1 MNWRALM
8 LLLVLSLVL
17 PASTGSAQT
26 TVAPILVPIGG
37 GTTGDLLPGNGYPPA
52 ASVTRAEYTRMFQGL
67 APEATAR
74 AVEGVVKVLVLPIA
88 LSPNPEFLT
97 PIQKTDILRVAESRF
112 FHVKEACQLA
122 MPANFTCQ
130 ASMAPL
136 YVRTDALDPVMLDY
150 FAQQWSMI
158 FILSGDPATAMEVIQ
173 GTPVEAALGMLYRQ
187 GVMISGT
194 GGGAKL
200 LAQEVISNPL
210 GDGQNTPLAQAE
222 TFPGNDAPQT
232 GLLFGIEDA
241 YLETQFYQLGRMGSL
256 LAAISSPDGPQLG
269 IGIDAYTG
277 VHIPSGQSLEKVF
290 GQYNITVLDA
300 ETYGAA
306 DNARLRNCSAGS
318 ACSAVLSIRN
328 VLFHLLA
335 PGLYSYDLSSRQHSL
350 NAPAPVPDR
359 SYVSLAVPPGA
370 GPLIL
375 AGDLSQTLQ
384 DNPILDHFGD
394 LTEGD
399 KGRVLV
405 ITAGYPSDSS
415 TDRMAN
421 WIADELKGSTVKL
434 VLTKNATVMPSFP
447 KHYTGII
454 FAAGNQAKIKP
465 GLLGPIQEAWLAG
478 TPLLADNGAA
488 SAMGANFSFHGPT
501 PAEGKP
507 AEMATQASFLKG
519 ETQIQAGLHLL
530 DINIEPQVL
539 EDNRWGRLVSLAY
552 NHPSKLAIGIDRD
565 TALEI
570 DHMGARVLGVN
581 SVFVLDFRTA
591 ELEIGDNRSY
601 VIANGLLDVFIPGE
615 ELVSA
620 PASAAAAGDVGAGT
634 EKAELPARTGI
645 NSTSA
650 IEASQPGIVRGTR
663 VENFNIWIGLIP
675 LAILA
680 IFTLL
685 LVLLRVRRRQAH

>member
-17 PASTGSAQT
+17 PSSTGSAQNS
-26 TVAPILVPIGG
+26 VAPILVALGG
-37 GTTGDLLPGNGYPPA
+37 GTTGDLLPGNGQPPA

-74 AVEGVVKVLVLPIA
+74 AVDGVVRVLVLPSA
-88 LSPNPEFLT
+88 LSPNPDFLT
-97 PIQKTDILRVAESRF
+97 PVQKTDVLRVAESRF
-112 FHVKEACQLA
+112 FQVKEACQIA

-150 FAQQWSMI
+150 FAQQLSVI

-173 GTPVEAALGMLYRQ
+173 DTPVEAALGMLYRQ
-187 GVMISGT
+187 GVIISGT

-200 LAQEVISNPL
+200 LAKEVISNPP
-210 GDGQNTPLAQAE
+210 GDGQNTPLARAE
-222 TFPGNDAPQT
+222 TFPGNDPPQP

-256 LAAISSPDGPQLG
+256 LGAISSPDGPQLG
-269 IGIDAYTG
+269 IGVDAYTG
-277 VHIPSGQSLEKVF
+277 VHITSGQSLEKVF

-318 ACSAVLSIRN
+318 PCSPVLSIRN

-335 PGLYSYDLSSRQHSL
+335 PGQYSYDLSSRQHSL

-375 AGDLSQTLQ
+375 AGDLSQSLQ

-394 LTEGD
+394 LTGGD
-399 KGRVLV
+399 EGRVLV

-415 TDRMAN
+415 TERMAN
-421 WIADELKGSTVKL
+421 WIADELKGSAVKL
-434 VLTKNATVMPSFP
+434 MLSKNATVMPGFP

-465 GLLGPIQEAWLAG
+465 GLLGPIREAWLAG

-488 SAMGANFSFHGPT
+488 SAMGANFSSHGPT

-530 DINIEPQVL
+530 DIHIEPQVL

-570 DHMGARVLGVN
+570 DQLGARVIGVN
-581 SVFVLDFRTA
+581 AVFVLDLRTA
-591 ELEIGDNRSY
+591 ELEVGDNRSY

-615 ELVSA
+615 ELVNA
-620 PASAAAAGDVGAGT
+620 PASAAAPGDAGTVT

-645 NSTSA
+645 NSASV
-650 IEASQPGIVRGTR
+650 IEASEPGIVRGTR
-663 VENFNIWIGLIP
+663 VENFNVWIGLIP

-680 IFTLL
+680 VFTLL
-685 LVLLRVRRRQAH
+685 FGLWRVRRRQSH

>member
-1 MNWRALM
+1 M

-17 PASTGSAQT
+17 PSSTGSAQT
-26 TVAPILVPIGG
+26 TVAPILVPLGG
-37 GTTGDLLPGNGYPPA
+37 GITGDLLPGNAFPPA
-52 ASVTRAEYTRMFQGL
+52 ASVTRAEYTRIFQGL
-67 APEATAR
+67 APEATTR
-74 AVEGVVKVLVLPIA
+74 AVEGVVRVLVLPTA

-97 PIQKTDILRVAESRF
+97 PVQKTDVLRVAESRF
-112 FHVKEACQLA
+112 FYVKEACEQA
-122 MPANFTCQ
+122 MPVNFSCH

-150 FAQQWSMI
+150 FAQQWSVI
-158 FILSGDPATAMEVIQ
+158 FILSGDPATAMGVIQ
-173 GTPVEAALGMLYRQ
+173 GTPVEAALGMLYKQ
-187 GVMISGT
+187 GVMVSGT

-200 LAQEVISNPL
+200 LAKEVVSNPL
-210 GDGQNTPLAQAE
+210 GDGQNTPITRGE
-222 TFPGNDAPQT
+222 TIPGNDPHQP
-232 GLLFGIEDA
+232 GLLFGIEGA
-241 YLETQFYQLGRMGSL
+241 YLETQFYQLGRMGGL
-256 LAAISSPDGPQLG
+256 LAAISRPDGPQLG
-269 IGIDAYTG
+269 IGVDAYTG
-277 VHIPSGQSLEKVF
+277 VHIISGQSLEKVF

-306 DNARLRNCSAGS
+306 DNARFRNCSAGS
-318 ACSAVLSIRN
+318 RCNQVLSIRN

-335 PGLYSYDLSSRQHSL
+335 PGPYSYDLPSRLHSL

-359 SYVSLAVPPGA
+359 SYVSLAVPLGA

-394 LTEGD
+394 ITGGD
-399 KGRVLV
+399 EGRVLV
-405 ITAGYPSDSS
+405 ITAGYPSDAS
-415 TDRMAN
+415 TERMAD
-421 WIADELKGSTVKL
+421 WIADELKGSSVKL
-434 VLTKNATVMPSFP
+434 MLAKNTTVIPSFP

-454 FAAGNQAKIKP
+454 FAVGNQAKIKP
-465 GLLGPIQEAWLAG
+465 GLLGAIKEAWLAG

-488 SAMGANFSFHGPT
+488 SAMGANFSSHGPT

-519 ETQIQAGLHLL
+519 ETLIQAGLNLV
-530 DINIEPQVL
+530 DIHIEPQVL

-570 DHMGARVLGVN
+570 DQMGARVIGAN
-581 SVFVLDFRTA
+581 AVFVLDLRTA
-591 ELEIGDNRSY
+591 ELEVGDNRSY

-620 PASAAAAGDVGAGT
+620 TAPATAAGDIGHIT

-645 NSTSA
+645 NSA
-650 IEASQPGIVRGTR
+650 PVIEASEPGIVRGTR
-663 VENFNIWIGLIP
+663 DENFNVWIGLIP
-675 LAILA
+675 ITILVV
-680 IFTLL
+680 FSLL
-685 LVLLRVRRRQAH
+685 FGLLRVRRRQPD

>member
-8 LLLVLSLVL
+8 LLLVFSLVL
-17 PASTGSAQT
+17 PSSTGSAQN
-26 TVAPILVPIGG
+26 TVAPILVPLGG
-37 GTTGDLLPGNGYPPA
+37 GTTGDLLPGNGSPPA

-74 AVEGVVKVLVLPIA
+74 AVEGVVRVLVLPSA
-88 LSPNPEFLT
+88 LSPNPDFLT
-97 PIQKTDILRVAESRF
+97 PVQKTDVLRVAESRF
-112 FHVKEACQLA
+112 FQVKEACQIA

-150 FAQQWSMI
+150 FAQQLSVI
-158 FILSGDPATAMEVIQ
+158 FFLSGDPATAMEVIQ
-173 GTPVEAALGMLYRQ
+173 DTPVEAALGMLYRQ
-187 GVMISGT
+187 GVIISGT

-200 LAQEVISNPL
+200 LAKEVISNPP
-210 GDGQNTPLAQAE
+210 GDGQNMPVARAE
-222 TFPGNDAPQT
+222 TSPGNDPPQP

-241 YLETQFYQLGRMGSL
+241 YLETQFYQLGRMGNL
-256 LAAISSPDGPQLG
+256 LGAISSPDGPQIG
-269 IGIDAYTG
+269 IGVDAYTG
-277 VHIPSGQSLEKVF
+277 VHITSGQSLEKVF

-306 DNARLRNCSAGS
+306 DNARFRNCSAGS
-318 ACSAVLSIRN
+318 RCSPVLSIRN

-335 PGLYSYDLSSRQHSL
+335 PGQYSYDLSSRQHSL

-375 AGDLSQTLQ
+375 AGDLSQTLK
-384 DNPILDHFGD
+384 DNPVLDHFGD
-394 LTEGD
+394 LTGGD
-399 KGRVLV
+399 EGRVLV

-415 TDRMAN
+415 TERMGN
-421 WIADELKGSTVKL
+421 WIADELKGSAVKL
-434 VLTKNATVMPSFP
+434 MLSKNATVMPSFP

-454 FAAGNQAKIKP
+454 FAAGNQAKINP
-465 GLLGPIQEAWLAG
+465 GLLGPIREAWLAG

-488 SAMGANFSFHGPT
+488 SAMGANFSSHGPT

-530 DINIEPQVL
+530 DIHIEPQVL

-570 DHMGARVLGVN
+570 DRLGARVIGVN
-581 SVFVLDFRTA
+581 AVFVLDFRTA
-591 ELEIGDNRSY
+591 ELEVGDNRSY

-620 PASAAAAGDVGAGT
+620 PSPAAAVGDAGAVT
-634 EKAELPARTGI
+634 ERAELPARTGI
-645 NSTSA
+645 NSA
-650 IEASQPGIVRGTR
+650 PVIEASEPGIVRGAR
-663 VENFNIWIGLIP
+663 VENFNVWIGLIP

-685 LVLLRVRRRQAH
+685 LGLWRVGRRQTH